1 MWQNNTTLVLS
12 NVILGRDSFEKLGV
26 GRSQDWQLLPRNVG
40 KYVCLSKNEQC
51 QIVSFIS
58 VMT

>member
-1 MWQNNTTLVLS
+1 MIGNYGHLALGNKLAVS
-12 NVILGRDSFEKLGV
+12 NVS
-26 GRSQDWQLLPRNVG
+26 S
-40 KYVCLSKNEQC
+40 EQC